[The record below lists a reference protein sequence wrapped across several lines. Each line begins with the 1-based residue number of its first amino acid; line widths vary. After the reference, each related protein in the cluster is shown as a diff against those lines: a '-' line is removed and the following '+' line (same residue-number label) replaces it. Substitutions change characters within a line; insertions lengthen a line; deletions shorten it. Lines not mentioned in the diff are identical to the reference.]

1 MVQLTSPIRKN
12 PNATVGA
19 GGGFLAVFITWLAGN
34 VLHWNVSA
42 EGGAIIAT
50 AVSTVV
56 LLIGREGIKGLID
69 IVWNGTR
76 RRDHPD
82 QAAPTTR

>member
-76 RRDHPD
+76 RRDHSD